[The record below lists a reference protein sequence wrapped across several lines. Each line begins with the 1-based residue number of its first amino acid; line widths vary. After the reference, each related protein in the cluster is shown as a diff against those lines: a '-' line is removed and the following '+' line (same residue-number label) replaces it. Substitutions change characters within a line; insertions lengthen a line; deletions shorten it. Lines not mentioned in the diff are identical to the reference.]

1 MSDSEYYLEF
11 IDAID
16 DGAGAFEVSAWEAD
30 FIESML
36 KNRPRRLSER
46 QQETIRRMAKKYL
59 GEDVT

>member
-1 MSDSEYYLEF
+1 MSDSAYYLEF

-16 DGAGAFEVSAWEAD
+16 DGAFEVSAWEAD

-36 KNRPRRLSER
+36 RNRPQRLSER
-46 QQETIRRMAKKYL
+46 QQETIRRLAKKYL